1 MDSSNNNTDNS
12 NNNIIKKEVSLKNRI
27 ADILYKIFNYCYIS
41 NKTLGTWIRVF
52 HYNAPFYVFFT
63 ILFGPRI
70 LANIALAFAI
80 VVILAYFL
88 LGGCLLTQLE
98 YKLTGDSDNICNIV
112 LELLKMEKTKE
123 NQLKITKQ
131 VLTIYL
137 PMILVIYYYRFIK
150 NIDIFSI
157 ISKTTHTTPLVT

>member
-1 MDSSNNNTDNS
+1 MRH
-12 NNNIIKKEVSLKNRI
+12 L
-27 ADILYKIFNYCYIS
+27 C
-41 NKTLGTWIRVF
+41 G
-52 HYNAPFYVFFT
+52 FT

-70 LANIALAFAI
+70 LKHSISICYSHYIRL
-80 VVILAYFL
+80 YFL

-98 YKLTGDSDNICNIV
+98 YKLTGDSDNICNIA

-150 NIDIFSI
+150 ILIYFQ
-157 ISKTTHTTPLVT
+157 

>member
-1 MDSSNNNTDNS
+1 M
-12 NNNIIKKEVSLKNRI
+12 
-27 ADILYKIFNYCYIS
+27 
-41 NKTLGTWIRVF
+41 
-52 HYNAPFYVFFT
+52 
-63 ILFGPRI
+63 FGPRI

-98 YKLTGDSDNICNIV
+98 YKLTGDSDNICNIA

-157 ISKTTHTTPLVT
+157 ISKTTYATPLVT